1 MKKFDVLNQISKAGV
16 VAVVRGKN
24 AEEAIKIS
32 DACIKGGVTSIELT
46 YTVPGARR
54 IIEDLVAKYA
64 DNKEVLI
71 GAGSA
76 GRRACRNKY
85 SPHTDRSLPSP
96 APRGRSH
103 TPR

>member
-71 GAGSA
+71 GAGSVLDPV
-76 GRRACRNKY
+76 RVLLKLVLNL
-85 SPHTDRSLPSP
+85 SLHLHSI
-96 APRGRSH
+96 RK
-103 TPR
+103 